1 MFSSLLREQHMGHAW
16 CATPG
21 PSAHM
26 DLEVEHLR
34 NPTTTKEPEEPSH
47 YASMGFAPNEQV
59 VDFRIVRETSDAE
72 SDQPPPTV

>member
-1 MFSSLLREQHMGHAW
+1 
-16 CATPG
+16 
-21 PSAHM
+21 M